1 MEMNITIPVRFE
13 AHMSYFSDRKSRFL
27 VAYVGGHVFERD
39 TSGVFSR
46 YSRVAPSRFA
56 GTPSPGLLARVV
68 KHAHLEQLGKLVSEI
83 QCSEEELPGRPLGDD
98 YEGEG

>member
-1 MEMNITIPVRFE
+1 MAMNITIPVRFE
-13 AHMSYFSDRKSRFL
+13 AHRSYFSDRKSRFL

-46 YSRVAPSRFA
+46 YSRVAQSRFA
-56 GTPSPGLLARVV
+56 GTPSPGLLERVV
-68 KHAHLEQLGKLVSEI
+68 KPAHLEQLGRLVSEI
-83 QCSEEELPGRPLGDD
+83 QWSEEETPGSHLPDD